1 MLKQPFDEAERVR
14 GMSVL
19 AHEHAADIIA
29 RERRFE
35 LAQLV
40 SVEFVD
46 LDPNQLADRVRSRVV
61 VDGRNCLDVQ
71 KWQQAGW
78 RVHCLGRRVA

>member
-1 MLKQPFDEAERVR
+1 
-14 GMSVL
+14 
-19 AHEHAADIIA
+19 
-29 RERRFE
+29 
-35 LAQLV
+35 
-40 SVEFVD
+40 
-46 LDPNQLADRVRSRVV
+46 VRSRVV